1 MVAHD
6 GRIKPERSDDQR
18 ERPCG
23 RLLRLPWT
31 PPRRTSLPVVP
42 QMSGASSRSRNQRF
56 RRLERS
62 EWSGARSNCR
72 PSAFQPVFP
81 LPRPFPRRRVKAQLT
96 HVTAG
101 QWTNAAML
109 PLFRPGPPTSVLS
122 VGFLCQ
128 HAHSQPLCGHSVGP
142 EPQPASFRAPA
153 DRSRS
158 LKACGRPWSPSTAD
172 RAGQCRL
179 SRRVRVHRV
188 PAVRS

>member
-1 MVAHD
+1 MGIPRVLRTA
-6 GRIKPERSDDQR
+6 PEAQD
-18 ERPCG
+18 PHKG
-23 RLLRLPWT
+23 
-31 PPRRTSLPVVP
+31 P
-42 QMSGASSRSRNQRF
+42 QAIAG
-56 RRLERS
+56 LES
-62 EWSGARSNCR
+62 QNPWSGAGSNCR

-96 HVTAG
+96 SVTAG

-142 EPQPASFRAPA
+142 EPPSASFRAPA

-158 LKACGRPWSPSTAD
+158 LKACGRPRSPSTAD
-172 RAGQCRL
+172 RARQCRL
-179 SRRVRVHRV
+179 SRRGRVHRV
-188 PAVRS
+188 RAVRS